1 MSQTENILAHL
12 QKKSITPL
20 DAFTLY
26 GCMRLAARIQDLK
39 AEGHDIIT
47 TIERSNG
54 KKFARYTLLRRK
66 K

>member
-39 AEGHDIIT
+39 DKGHNIIT

-54 KKFARYTLLRRK
+54 KKFARYTLVRRK

>member
-1 MSQTENILAHL
+1 MSQSENILAHL
-12 QKKSITPL
+12 QKRSITPL

-39 AEGHDIIT
+39 ALGHNIVT
-47 TIERSNG
+47 TMEKKNG
-54 KKFARYTLLRRK
+54 KKFARYTLLRSK

>member
-1 MSQTENILAHL
+1 MSQTENILDHL

-39 AEGHDIIT
+39 AEGHNIVT

>member
-39 AEGHDIIT
+39 AEGHNIVT

>member
-20 DAFTLY
+20 DALTLY

-39 AEGHDIIT
+39 DKGHKIIT
-47 TIERSNG
+47 TIEKRNG
-54 KKFARYTLLRRK
+54 KKFARYTLIRSKR
-66 K
+66 

>member
-1 MSQTENILAHL
+1 MSQSENILSHL
-12 QKKSITPL
+12 QKRSITPM

-39 AEGHDIIT
+39 ALGHNIVT
-47 TIERSNG
+47 TMEKKNG
-54 KKFARYTLLRRK
+54 KKFARYTLLRSK